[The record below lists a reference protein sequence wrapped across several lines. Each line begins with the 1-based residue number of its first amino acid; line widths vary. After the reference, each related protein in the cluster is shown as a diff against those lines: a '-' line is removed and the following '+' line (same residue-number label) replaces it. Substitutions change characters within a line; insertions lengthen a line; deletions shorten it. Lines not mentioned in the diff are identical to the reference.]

1 MPHFLNTKEHY
12 FLSLNFKV
20 MYTTM
25 KRQANLKKVLW
36 IRPLLSSNDKYFI
49 VRNPYDRLES
59 FYRDKLGKDL
69 SLKRNWLS
77 SQKIYFEPL
86 GLTKA
91 SDEMKIQVI
100 RDMTFEQ
107 FIRLLPLTYMKNR
120 HLHPQYKIFTGL
132 RAKRILK
139 MESPADMRY
148 LNEKLHLDMDI
159 RANSTHQVD
168 KNIHWDKDLADIV
181 NRIYEKDFELYAYPF
196 METFD

>member
-1 MPHFLNTKEHY
+1 MPHFLNAKAHY

-25 KRQANLKKVLW
+25 KKQKDLKKVLW
-36 IRPLLSSNDKYFI
+36 IRPLLSKYDKYFI

-59 FYRDKLGKDL
+59 FYRDKLGKDVNHQ
-69 SLKRNWLS
+69 KIWLS

-86 GLTKA
+86 EITD
-91 SDEMKIQVI
+91 SPDEIKMQVI

-107 FIRLLPLTYMKNR
+107 FIRILSMNYMKNR

-132 RAKRILK
+132 KPKRILK
-139 MESPADMRY
+139 MENPDDLRFLSET
-148 LNEKLHLDMDI
+148 LNLDMDI
-159 RANSTHQVD
+159 RANSTGKAD
-168 KNIHWDKDLADIV
+168 KYIHWDKELADIV
-181 NRIYEKDFELYAYPF
+181 NRIYEKDFKLYGYPY